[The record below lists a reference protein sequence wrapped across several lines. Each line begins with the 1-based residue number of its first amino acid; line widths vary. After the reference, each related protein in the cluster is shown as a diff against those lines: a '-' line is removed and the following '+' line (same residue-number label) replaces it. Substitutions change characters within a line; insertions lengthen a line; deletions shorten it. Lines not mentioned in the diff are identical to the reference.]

1 MGDAVMA
8 KLAAELTEYER
19 LMVCVSAGVPYEV
32 FHEVRKGSYFLTMR
46 TLVPCAVTDNPEGGY
61 FVASRS
67 MKKEPR
73 IGCGATGGPGPGGDD
88 NCTDPWII

>member
-1 MGDAVMA
+1 MA

-32 FHEVRKGSYFLTMR
+32 FQDVRKGSYFLTMR

-73 IGCGATGGPGPGGDD
+73 RSGETGGPGPGGDD
-88 NCTDPWII
+88 NCADPRII